1 MFAAWMLLK
10 RHRHPNYDP
19 SESSSDTD
27 HLLSRSNTH
36 TNDRKKSRFHDLV
49 DADTV
54 DLFADEYTEEE
65 QSDSDTEDKAKKRK
79 TGRMKLVW
87 TLYYWLI

>member
-1 MFAAWMLLK
+1 MFAVWMLLK

-19 SESSSDTD
+19 SESPSDTD

-36 TNDRKKSRFHDLV
+36 TNDRIKSRFHDLV
-49 DADTV
+49 NADTV

-65 QSDSDTEDKAKKRK
+65 QSDSDTEDKETNRK

-87 TLYYWLI
+87 SFYYWLI